1 MSTILIVDDDK
12 FLRKVLRETLEG
24 EGYTVLEAVTAEEGL
39 DTFSRAPC
47 DLVLLDLVLPDLD
60 GLEVL
65 RFIKQGAPEVPV
77 IIMTAYSAVRSAVEA
92 MKAQAADYLCKPLDQ
107 EELKLHVR
115 RLLDKTSKPSA

>member
-1 MSTILIVDDDK
+1 MGAFVRNNDALCKRGVRMSTILIVDDDK

-24 EGYTVLEAVTAEEGL
+24 EGYTVLEAVTAQEGL

-65 RFIKQGAPEVPV
+65 A
-77 IIMTAYSAVRSAVEA
+77 S
-92 MKAQAADYLCKPLDQ
+92 
-107 EELKLHVR
+107 
-115 RLLDKTSKPSA
+115 